1 MGTRLVNLV
10 VDAARP
16 QELAGFWSAL
26 LGWQI
31 AIESPD
37 EVEIHAP
44 ADDGWELDLIFV
56 PVPAASASA
65 PPAPPALPALPA
77 PVPKVT
83 KNRIHLDLAS
93 TSPEHQ
99 VALVER
105 ALGLGARRRDL
116 GQGDVPWVVLADP
129 EGNEFCVLEPRA
141 VYAGSGAVAAIVVDS
156 GEPARLAGF
165 WSALTGWPVCSAEDV
180 IVGLGAPS
188 GRGPRLEFLRSAEEK
203 VGKNRLH
210 LDVAPSVGEDHAA
223 AVAQVVAAGA
233 VRADVGQGETPWV
246 VLADPEGNEFC
257 VLTPR

>member
-1 MGTRLVNLV
+1 M
-10 VDAARP
+10 
-16 QELAGFWSAL
+16 
-26 LGWQI
+26 
-31 AIESPD
+31 
-37 EVEIHAP
+37 
-44 ADDGWELDLIFV
+44 
-56 PVPAASASA
+56 
-65 PPAPPALPALPA
+65 
-77 PVPKVT
+77 VPKAA
-83 KNRIHLDLAS
+83 KNRVHLDLAS

-99 VALVER
+99 AALVER

-165 WSALTGWPVCSAEDV
+165 WSVLVGWPVYSAEEV
-180 IVGLGAPS
+180 IVGLRAPS
-188 GRGPRLEFLRSAEEK
+188 GRGPRLEFLRSAEDK

-210 LDVAPSVGEDHAA
+210 LDVAPAAGEDHAA
-223 AVAQVVAAGA
+223 AVAQVIAAGA
-233 VRADVGQGETPWV
+233 VRADIGQGDTPWA

>member
-1 MGTRLVNLV
+1 MDTRLVHLV

-16 QELAGFWSAL
+16 RELAGFWSAL
-26 LGWQI
+26 LGWPV
-31 AIESPD
+31 AVDLPD
-37 EVEIHAP
+37 EVEVHAP
-44 ADDGWELDLIFV
+44 ADDGWELELIFV
-56 PVPAASASA
+56 PVPAAS
-65 PPAPPALPALPA
+65 L
-77 PVPKVT
+77 VPKPV

-99 VALVER
+99 AALVER

-129 EGNEFCVLEPRA
+129 EGNEFCVLEPRE

-165 WSALTGWPVCSAEDV
+165 WSALTGWPVYSAEDV
-180 IVGLGAPS
+180 IVGLRAPS
-188 GRGPRLEFLRSAEEK
+188 GRGPWLEFLRSAEHK
-203 VGKNRLH
+203 LGKNRLH
-210 LDVAPSVGEDHAA
+210 LDVAPPVGEDHAA
-223 AVAQVVAAGA
+223 VVAQVVAAGA
-233 VRADVGQGETPWV
+233 VRADIGQGETPWA

>member
-1 MGTRLVNLV
+1 M
-10 VDAARP
+10 
-16 QELAGFWSAL
+16 
-26 LGWQI
+26 
-31 AIESPD
+31 
-37 EVEIHAP
+37 
-44 ADDGWELDLIFV
+44 
-56 PVPAASASA
+56 
-65 PPAPPALPALPA
+65 
-77 PVPKVT
+77 PKVA

-99 VALVER
+99 AALVER

-165 WSALTGWPVCSAEDV
+165 WSALTGWPVRSAEDV

-233 VRADVGQGETPWV
+233 VRADVGQGETPWA